1 MENMEQIVDHLNN
14 LNVSGQYAE
23 VLNETQNYLATE
35 KEEPVF
41 WILQGNALY
50 GLERLEE
57 ALSAF
62 GEAIRLDPMNVEA
75 RSNYGSTLFALG
87 RYVDALN
94 ACDAAILTDRDFAP
108 AYLNAANCLMALG
121 HDDHAVYALNHAFKL
136 DPQNM
141 ELGLKT
147 AEMLTEIGEYEMAK
161 ETFFAVAKLPDAPQ
175 DIQTRIFN
183 FFQEAR
189 ERNIDR
195 KTIIEDANKWKRL
208 FPTQEVLAHYKDLA
222 R

>member
-1 MENMEQIVDHLNN
+1 MENMEQIVDRLNN

-23 VLNETQNYLATE
+23 VLSETQNYLAIE
-35 KEEPVF
+35 RDEPVF

-50 GLERLEE
+50 GLDRMEE
-57 ALSAF
+57 ALTAF

-94 ACDAAILTDRDFAP
+94 ACDAAILTDKDFAP

-136 DPQNM
+136 EPQNM

-161 ETFFAVAKLPDAPQ
+161 ETFFAVAKLPDAPEN
-175 DIQTRIFN
+175 IQTRIFN

-208 FPTQEVLAHYKDLA
+208 FPTQEVLAHYRDLA